1 MLLFSID
8 SDMGTELI
16 RVCVED
22 DSDDF
27 PSVPPGFESYISFSL
42 GKVHNLEKQDSHAPP
57 VSLPTVSESQP
68 VKVGSEVEV
77 PKVAKVTRSLRRK
90 PCVNY
95 KQYDYCSDD
104 EINSIKCLDQ
114 VGFWLFYFIIDVV
127 IFCIMI

>member
-1 MLLFSID
+1 MS
-8 SDMGTELI
+8 
-16 RVCVED
+16 VCVEE

-42 GKVHNLEKQDSHAPP
+42 GKVHNHEKQDSCVP

-68 VKVGSEVEV
+68 VKVGSEVEGGN
-77 PKVAKVTRSLRRK
+77 VAKVTRSLRRK

-95 KQYDYCSDD
+95 RQYDYCSDD
-104 EINSIKCLDQ
+104 EIDSTKCLDQ
-114 VGFWLFYFIIDVV
+114 VGFWLFSFIIVVV